1 MRTSN
6 GYREVNLH
14 EFTASY
20 DGQSGSGVHLDGDYL
35 LGETYFANLP
45 AYENGS
51 VYALKFASALRS
63 SRSRREDVTI
73 GEAESRAP

>member
-1 MRTSN
+1 
-6 GYREVNLH
+6 VNLH

-20 DGQSGSGVHLDGDYL
+20 DGQSGSGVLLDGDYL

-51 VYALKFASALRS
+51 VYALKFASALR
-63 SRSRREDVTI
+63 
-73 GEAESRAP
+73 